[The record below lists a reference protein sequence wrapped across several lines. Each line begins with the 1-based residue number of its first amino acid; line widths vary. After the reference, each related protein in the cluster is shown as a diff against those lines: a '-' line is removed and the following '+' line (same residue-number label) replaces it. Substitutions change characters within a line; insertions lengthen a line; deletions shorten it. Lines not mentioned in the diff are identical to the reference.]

1 MDTPAHAGHSNKPAA
16 DVSDHLPEG
25 QTTYF
30 VADGDSTA
38 GPYTADELRARLAS
52 GALTPESHVCVPG
65 WREWKQ
71 VGVVPELSS
80 GDSASAITVK
90 PPALPPTAAAS
101 TAQNTTAAKVLL
113 GVGLCVFVV
122 LALGSGSEDAVF
134 TLFAMVFILAGIFG
148 LVHAGLRLIDKA
160 RPGTTKQ
167 LRLKLKQMF
176 DAPIP
181 QPRGNPPSP
190 STALRMW
197 LRQSDDTQVE
207 YPVEELRRKL
217 ASGAVSGSDYVWQEG
232 WLGWRKIA
240 DVDSLAPTVSAGPIP
255 LKNPIASPSPAAG
268 SLAAGW
274 RSWLIEADRSSRGL
288 VGSLSAVSPARI
300 RLLLGER
307 LVRIGLT
314 IALILAVLWFAL
326 PPAYEQLKQSSQARD
341 PVMAQ
346 RTAEA
351 WRALS
356 AIELEASKAEDP
368 RRLMLLLSQMELHNV
383 DPLLVTH
390 IQHTAVA
397 AKTLAELMNRISQE
411 TMQRQA
417 ESAKATEFIGM
428 LGGVVGL
435 LGSPRGSSP
444 DTIQRNMALGQ
455 QVAGLGARMG
465 GTFDDLQRDSR
476 LREKFRHEVAAIE
489 NEYSM
494 IVQKRQQLA
503 ERFTQKYK
511 RPFLTL

>member
-1 MDTPAHAGHSNKPAA
+1 MDTPARAGHSNKPAA

-30 VADGDSTA
+30 VADGDSTV
-38 GPYTADELRARLAS
+38 GPYTADELKARLAT
-52 GALTPESHVCVPG
+52 GVLTLESHVCIPG
-65 WREWKQ
+65 WGEWRRFAD
-71 VGVVPELSS
+71 VPELSKL
-80 GDSASAITVK
+80 GI
-90 PPALPPTAAAS
+90 AS
-101 TAQNTTAAKVLL
+101 TTNAVPHKLAPASPAIPNQNSTAAKVLL
-113 GVGLCVFVV
+113 GLGLLGFVV
-122 LALGSGSEDAVF
+122 LAVGAGAAELLGMVVCF
-134 TLFAMVFILAGIFG
+134 VWLFCVSR
-148 LVHAGLRLIDKA
+148 AGLWLLEKF
-160 RPGTTKQ
+160 RPGATKK
-167 LRLKLKQMF
+167 LVESLKRMGNT
-176 DAPIP
+176 PGP
-181 QPRGNPPSP
+181 QPLLSAPNPSP
-190 STALRMW
+190 PVRMW
-197 LRQSDDTQVE
+197 LRRSDDTQVE
-207 YPVEELRRKL
+207 YSVEELRLKL
-217 ASGAVSGSDYVWQEG
+217 ASGAVAGSDYVWQQG

-240 DVDSLAPTVSAGPIP
+240 DVDSLALTTSVGPIP
-255 LKNPIASPSPAAG
+255 LMNPIPRPTVSG
-268 SLAAGW
+268 G
-274 RSWLIEADRSSRGL
+274 RSWVLATDRFSRWL
-288 VGSLSAVSPARI
+288 AGSLSAVSPARI
-300 RLLLGER
+300 RLLLRESQ
-307 LVRIGLT
+307 VRIGLT

-503 ERFTQKYK
+503 ERFTQKYQ